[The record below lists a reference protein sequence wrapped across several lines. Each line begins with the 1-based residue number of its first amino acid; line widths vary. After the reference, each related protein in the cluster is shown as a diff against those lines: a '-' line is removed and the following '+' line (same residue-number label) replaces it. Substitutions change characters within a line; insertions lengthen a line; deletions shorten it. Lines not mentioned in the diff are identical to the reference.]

1 MCIECGVDHGSSWS
15 LRTYSIVLAG
25 GEASFTYSAG
35 HKISCDLCKPTS
47 TPRRIH
53 TSSMAQTKAT
63 KKFEKNHLKDTIKRR
78 KEFAKIKQKQQ
89 IKAKRKE
96 RNAKDNER
104 ADDVEPQAGSNKPG
118 KDDTNGNPFG
128 DMNVDD
134 FFQGGF
140 DIPEKPKTKQSKTKT
155 RGVTTTTGKRKRT
168 EPTEDD
174 TSSNES
180 VEQNPVVDESDPE
193 ADSQD
198 GVEAHKEQLAAL
210 ASKDPE
216 FYKYLREND
225 AELLDFAEDA
235 DLAEI
240 ALSAS
245 EDEET
250 PRKKQKKSKQATKAQ
265 AESDESDREDGN
277 ELTKAMTKKW
287 GSATAESYSLRAMK
301 EVVLAFRAAAHLNED
316 NGKDYKY
323 SVSDSDGWSYLALPY
338 NQVFANKS
346 SIS

>member
-1 MCIECGVDHGSSWS
+1 
-15 LRTYSIVLAG
+15 
-25 GEASFTYSAG
+25 
-35 HKISCDLCKPTS
+35 
-47 TPRRIH
+47 
-53 TSSMAQTKAT
+53 MAQTKAT

-118 KDDTNGNPFG
+118 KDDTNENPFG

-155 RGVTTTTGKRKRT
+155 RGITTTTGKRKRT

-198 GVEAHKEQLAAL
+198 GVEEHKEQLAAL

-240 ALSAS
+240 TLSAS

-316 NGKDYKY
+316 NGKNYKY

-338 NQVFANKS
+338 GQVFANKS

>member
-1 MCIECGVDHGSSWS
+1 M
-15 LRTYSIVLAG
+15 AG
-25 GEASFTYSAG
+25 GEASFTPLVTKFLRSLQAN
-35 HKISCDLCKPTS
+35 LNPTTHS
-47 TPRRIH
+47 S
-53 TSSMAQTKAT
+53 SSMAQTKAT

-104 ADDVEPQAGSNKPG
+104 ADDVEPQAGSNKPS

-128 DMNVDD
+128 DMSVDD

-140 DIPEKPKTKQSKTKT
+140 DIPEKPKKTKQSKTKT
-155 RGVTTTTGKRKRT
+155 NGVTTTTGKRKRI
-168 EPTEDD
+168 EPTEND

-180 VEQNPVVDESDPE
+180 VEQNPVVDESDSE

-240 ALSAS
+240 DALSAS

-287 GSATAESYSLRAMK
+287 GSATAEGHSLRAMK

-316 NGKDYKY
+316 NSKKYKY
-323 SVSDSDGWSYLALPY
+323 SVSDSDGWSYFALPY
-338 NQVFANKS
+338 GQVSANKS